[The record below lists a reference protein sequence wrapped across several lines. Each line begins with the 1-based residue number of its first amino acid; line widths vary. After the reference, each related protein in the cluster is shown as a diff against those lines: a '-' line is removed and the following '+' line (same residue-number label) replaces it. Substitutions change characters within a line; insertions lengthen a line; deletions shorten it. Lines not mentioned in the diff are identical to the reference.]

1 MVVVFIISILVSVI
15 PSVLVYRWIKNK
27 GDKGYQELCRFSI
40 RKGMVSILPVT
51 LVSAGFA
58 IIGVIGKL
66 LIPNINPILYK
77 AYYNIIALAFSEEL
91 VKFLYFK
98 KVLKET
104 SYKYSWFDVVIVM
117 TLVGLGFGCIENI
130 VFSINSGIIPM
141 LIKGISIS
149 HAGYGFI
156 MGWFYGKKLKT
167 NKNIYGVL
175 GFVIPWLIHGLFD
188 FGLSPELIKL
198 NDNFAFI
205 SIILELVSI
214 VIVFL
219 IIRFVRKK
227 KDVPIY
233 KKKLKKVK

>member
-58 IIGVIGKL
+58 IVGVIGKL

-219 IIRFVRKK
+219 IIGFVRKK

>member
-40 RKGMVSILPVT
+40 KKGMISILPVT

-58 IIGVIGKL
+58 IIGIIGKL

-104 SYKYSWFDVVIVM
+104 SYKYSWFDVVVVM